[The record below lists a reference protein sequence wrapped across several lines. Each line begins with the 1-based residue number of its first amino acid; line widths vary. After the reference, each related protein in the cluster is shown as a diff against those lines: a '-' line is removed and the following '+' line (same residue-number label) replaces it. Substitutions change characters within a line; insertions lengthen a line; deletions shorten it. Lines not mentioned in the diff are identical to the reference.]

1 LDFAQGFVAV
11 AAMFGESEIQQLYN
25 AASGSEDVCWFEVAM
40 NDAFGVR
47 RLERHSY
54 LHGKPQGLSRW
65 ERLLVRGNNR
75 RPVNVLNDQIIRSD
89 IINLANIGMIQR
101 GNGFRFA
108 LETLAELRGADFDRD
123 DPVQAGI
130 PSLIDLAHAAGA
142 DGLQDLI
149 RTEFSAAIQTQDYVL
164 SAHSCGDGHGK
175 NADECNCT
183 ADGNGREPQEDAA
196 GIGQQ

>member
-1 LDFAQGFVAV
+1 
-11 AAMFGESEIQQLYN
+11 MFGESEIQQLYN

-54 LHGKPQGLSRW
+54 LHGKPQGHSRW

-108 LETLAELRGADFDRD
+108 LETLAELRGGNFDRD
-123 DPVQAGI
+123 EATQTRISGAIHFTHSTSANKRKDFIRAEFIACREWHVGEPTKVY
-130 PSLIDLAHAAGA
+130 PSK
-142 DGLQDLI
+142 
-149 RTEFSAAIQTQDYVL
+149 RMY
-164 SAHSCGDGHGK
+164 
-175 NADECNCT
+175 
-183 ADGNGREPQEDAA
+183 RE
-196 GIGQQ
+196 